1 MHYLFAAF
9 KMAKGDTRNEQLT
22 RGIERYG
29 RSAMFKRRAMFKRKK
44 VRLIHRNCA
53 AKGAV

>member
-1 MHYLFAAF
+1 MLTQLSQLQLF

-29 RSAMFKRRAMFKRKK
+29 RSAMYKKRAMFKRKK
-44 VRLIHRNCA
+44 V
-53 AKGAV
+53 